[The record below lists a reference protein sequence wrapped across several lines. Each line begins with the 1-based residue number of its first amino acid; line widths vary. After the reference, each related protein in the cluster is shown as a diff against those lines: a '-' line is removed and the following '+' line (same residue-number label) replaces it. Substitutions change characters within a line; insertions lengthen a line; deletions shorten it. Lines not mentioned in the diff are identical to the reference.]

1 MGPGAKLEIHWIV
14 HAEPTLYLFED
25 DAQELDERKAFDT
38 IPLKAMTFADLHKL
52 FSSFFPKIEKKAGV
66 DAVPPTAKPEPAK
79 APSKPALALGG
90 MPVGK
95 LPKWFAKNFDR
106 GGAGQ
111 NLPKGA
117 LEGKADKASVP
128 STEEIEAA
136 MKPDEAPPP
145 ENIGNKK
152 KKKKLN
158 VPKSFHN
165 EIAHAI
171 ALNDAKSTYEALT
184 EIHGEDHELA
194 QRLYDRALSL
204 ASAVHKTG
212 NAKLR
217 PYGLTVEAPIIGIAM
232 FGFLCM
238 YLSVV
243 RKGMRQGSAKPAK
256 GRKAGPVAGRVV
268 RTHELDEVESGRAK
282 REPLE
287 I

>member
-1 MGPGAKLEIHWIV
+1 MGPGSKMEIHWIV

-25 DAQELDERKAFDT
+25 DVQELDERKAFDT
-38 IPLKAMTFADLHKL
+38 IPLKAMTYSELHKL
-52 FSSFFPKIEKKAGV
+52 FSSFFPKIEKKAGS
-66 DAVPPTAKPEPAK
+66 DPAPPVAKPEPAK

-95 LPKWFAKNFDR
+95 MPKWLAKTFDAANR
-106 GGAGQ
+106 MGFQ

-117 LEGKADKASVP
+117 LEGKHAAAPAVDDAK
-128 STEEIEAA
+128 EEV
-136 MKPDEAPPP
+136 EAPVVP
-145 ENIGNKK
+145 EKPGG

-171 ALNDAKSTYEALT
+171 AMNDAKSTYEALT
-184 EIHGEDHELA
+184 DIHGEDHELA
-194 QRLYDRALSL
+194 KRLYDRALSL
-204 ASAVHKTG
+204 ASAVHKTS

-217 PYGLTVEAPIIGIAM
+217 PYGLTVEAPIIGVAM

-243 RKGMRQGSAKPAK
+243 RKGIRQSSAKSGKTRP
-256 GRKAGPVAGRVV
+256 RAGPAAGRVV
-268 RTHELDEVESGRAK
+268 RTAELDEVERGQPR